1 MAKLM
6 THAKFFKKF
15 STQMKQFFF
24 SSNEKF
30 FDNFSSLLF
39 NGGVRLES
47 WKSGSTLDEGLIR
60 RRRRRRRCCRLH
72 QRRCCRLHQ
81 RRRRRCRRY
90 HVHFKILSD
99 QEKSIW
105 HYFPAAESPFILIT
119 NVCCSRTETLHLNGH
134 HLRLNKTCLSV
145 T

>member
-1 MAKLM
+1 M
-6 THAKFFKKF
+6 
-15 STQMKQFFF
+15 
-24 SSNEKF
+24 
-30 FDNFSSLLF
+30 LF

-47 WKSGSTLDEGLIR
+47 WKSSSTLDEGLIR
-60 RRRRRRRCCRLH
+60 RRRRRR
-72 QRRCCRLHQ
+72 RRCCRLHQ

-99 QEKSIW
+99 QEKSIR
-105 HYFPAAESPFILIT
+105 HYFPLTESPFILIT
-119 NVCCSRTETLHLNGH
+119 NVCRSRTETLHVNGH